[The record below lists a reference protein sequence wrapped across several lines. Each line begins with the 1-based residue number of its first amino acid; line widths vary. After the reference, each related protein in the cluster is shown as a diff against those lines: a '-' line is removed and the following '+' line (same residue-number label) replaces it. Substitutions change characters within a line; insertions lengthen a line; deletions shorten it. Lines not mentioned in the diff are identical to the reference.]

1 MHTPGIP
8 YGSANFSRSLKT
20 CSKNEFFIIETIRFT
35 NKINELFLETNFK
48 LFSLNKMRNKNKH
61 LYLKMLLILSGDGNL
76 SPGPVTIHQIKDRK
90 FEVLTRNVLHFI
102 HLNINSLVPK
112 IDELRYIAKNS
123 SSAVIGISKSKLD
136 NTVYDP
142 EVAIDGY
149 IRNNICFN
157 LKICLSNNIENI
169 FIDLLFPKTKP
180 ITIGVIYKPPN
191 QTRFLE
197 QIITEFETL
206 DLNDE
211 HYVLGDFD
219 KNIFSINRMNLDSS
233 VRNIHRA
240 LKNILSFVRHTTL
253 SS

>member
-8 YGSANFSRSLKT
+8 YRSANFNRSLKT
-20 CSKNEFFIIETIRFT
+20 CPKNEFFIIETIRFT

-61 LYLKMLLILSGDGNL
+61 LYLKMLLILSGDSNL

-90 FEVLTRNVLHFI
+90 FEVFTRNVLHFI

-149 IRNNICFN
+149 NIVRNDRNRKGGGVACYIRNNICFN

-169 FIDLLFPKTKP
+169 FIDLCFQKQNEL
-180 ITIGVIYKPPN
+180 
-191 QTRFLE
+191 R
-197 QIITEFETL
+197 
-206 DLNDE
+206 
-211 HYVLGDFD
+211 
-219 KNIFSINRMNLDSS
+219 
-233 VRNIHRA
+233 
-240 LKNILSFVRHTTL
+240 
-253 SS
+253 